1 MRLTVY
7 SYLPLKTL
15 VTKIATIN
23 RYELRALHNSAIV
36 RAANKSF
43 HITLIDD
50 TWTVMLGKQI
60 PQLMLGV
67 IPSLVSDIEIEL
79 ESDKNSLTNG
89 MHAQIT
95 DFILSL
101 PNWFDEGRLSLVVF
115 YQNRLKMIN
124 IDKICRMIAKHRPKL
139 IFKSFELIG
148 PSEGEL
154 NQLSHYSY
162 GLNFLI

>member
-23 RYELRALHNSAIV
+23 SYERRALHNSAIV
-36 RAANKSF
+36 RATNKSF
-43 HITLIDD
+43 HITLIMDN
-50 TWTVMLGKQI
+50 WTAMLGKPI
-60 PQLMLGV
+60 PQSMLSF

-79 ESDKNSLTNG
+79 ESNKNSLTNE

-101 PNWFDEGRLSLVVF
+101 PNWFDEGRLSLVVY

-124 IDKICRMIAKHRPKL
+124 LDKICRMIAKHRPKL

-148 PSEGEL
+148 PSEGEQK
-154 NQLSHYSY
+154 QLSHYSY